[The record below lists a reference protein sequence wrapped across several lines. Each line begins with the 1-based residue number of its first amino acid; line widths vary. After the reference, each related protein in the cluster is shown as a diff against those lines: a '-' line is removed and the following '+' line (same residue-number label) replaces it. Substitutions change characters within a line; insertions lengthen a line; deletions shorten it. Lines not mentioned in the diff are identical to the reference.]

1 MFDRSAHVYD
11 LLYSFKDYEAEARD
25 LVALIRE
32 RNPAATSV
40 LDVACGTGRHLEQL
54 RPAFPDLAGVD
65 LQPEMLAVA
74 RERLP
79 GVLLVEADMR
89 TFDLGR
95 RFDAVTC
102 LFSSVAYGET
112 ETDLGATVGRMAAHL
127 APGGVAVLDG
137 WVRPDAW
144 WPGVSVHA
152 LAQLDDDTA
161 AARVTRSWRED
172 DRAFLQMRYLVATAA
187 GFEEVEELHVMTLFT
202 DEQYRAAFDAAGLRP
217 EVVASPMEG
226 RDRYVAVRRT

>member
-11 LLYSFKDYEAEARD
+11 LLYAFKDYEAEARD

-32 RNPAATSV
+32 RSPAATSL
-40 LDVACGTGRHLEQL
+40 LDVACGTGRHLDLL
-54 RPAFPDLAGVD
+54 RAAFPDLAGVD

-79 GVLLVEADMR
+79 GVELAQADMR

-95 RFDAVTC
+95 RFDVVTC

-112 ETDLGATVGRMAAHL
+112 EADLDAAVGRMAAHL
-127 APGGVAVLDG
+127 APGGVVVLDG

-152 LAQLDDDTA
+152 LAELDDDTA

-172 DRAFLQMRYLVATAA
+172 DRTFLQMRYLIATAA
-187 GFEEVEELHVMTLFT
+187 GFEEAEELHVMTLFT
-202 DEQYRAAFDAAGLRP
+202 DEQYRSAFETAGLRP
-217 EVVASPMEG
+217 DVVASPMEG
-226 RDRYVAVRRT
+226 RDRYVAVAP